1 MAVTRWQLVHRIG
14 RAFKLIRLYFF
25 PLKMLTEKNYNYVV
39 IIWEKRAWLAF
50 KQLMVL
56 PCKFK
61 KSFIFILL
69 TLTLR
74 NLSETSYGVW
84 LILREFM
91 EHSLV
96 HNDMMGKYYS

>member
-1 MAVTRWQLVHRIG
+1 
-14 RAFKLIRLYFF
+14 
-25 PLKMLTEKNYNYVV
+25 
-39 IIWEKRAWLAF
+39 
-50 KQLMVL
+50 MVL

-61 KSFIFILL
+61 KIFIFIIDFDFK
-69 TLTLR
+69 